1 MDEHTNKERTNNHFT
16 ILCQQNGGCMGCC
29 GHDFPEKEKI
39 NEAIHQNT
47 LEFQQANPNTT
58 AEYIQFR
65 DRASIFDLRFGVC
78 RNLIKLDNTSSNSAS
93 NLTSSPIQ
101 NPTLNP
107 QLGCPLHPARHNNI
121 DLREGHC
128 DIHYLCDTAK
138 SFATWSR
145 EKQEKFLEFIASKK
159 LDNITYSIE
168 MDTGKLLTEFRSKQK
183 EKPTII

>member
-1 MDEHTNKERTNNHFT
+1 MPEKNQEQPTNQRTNNHFT

-47 LEFQQANPNTT
+47 FEFKEANPQTPQD
-58 AEYIQFR
+58 YINFR
-65 DRASIFDLRFGVC
+65 DRASVFDLRFGVC
-78 RNLIKLDNTSSNSAS
+78 RNLIKLEKKDENQQNQE
-93 NLTSSPIQ
+93 SPH
-101 NPTLNP
+101 
-107 QLGCPLHPARHNNI
+107 LGCPLHPARHNNI

-138 SFATWSR
+138 SFATWNKK
-145 EKQEKFLEFIASKK
+145 KQEQFLTFIQTKK

-168 MDTGKLLTEFRSKQK
+168 MDNGKLMTEFKSNQN
-183 EKPTII
+183 THS